1 MAEPVVKDLA
11 KLLEGLRLV
20 GESVE
25 YAVTV
30 SDPPPPAASMD
41 AAALLR
47 QQKEDLAWLTA
58 QTRLL
63 ENLQGTYVALYHRA
77 IVCTG
82 PSDELVRMG
91 AAERLE
97 IRPEDVLVVPISVP
111 GDDSWDG
118 LKARFGIESGY

>member
-1 MAEPVVKDLA
+1 MNEPIVKDLP

-20 GESVE
+20 GESVA

-41 AAALLR
+41 SAALLQ
-47 QQKEDLAWLTA
+47 QQKEDLAWLTT
-58 QTRLL
+58 QTKLVEGLR
-63 ENLQGTYVALYHRA
+63 GTYVSVYHRV
-77 IVCTG
+77 IVNSG
-82 PSDELVRMG
+82 PSEEIVRMG
-91 AAERLE
+91 AAEKLD

-118 LKARFGIESGY
+118 LKAKFGIPIE